1 MPPKKPASVSDRE
14 TLSVVVDVVLKEAL
28 RSRAARER
36 RRLSDYVRI
45 VLEDA
50 VEEAK
55 NGARGNSAGSR

>member
-1 MPPKKPASVSDRE
+1 MPSKKTSSASDRE
-14 TLSVVVDVVLKEAL
+14 TLSVVVDAVLKEAL

-55 NGARGNSAGSR
+55 NASRGTSAGSR

>member
-1 MPPKKPASVSDRE
+1 MPAKNKTPEPNRE

-28 RSRAARER
+28 RSRAARDR

-50 VEEAK
+50 VAEAK
-55 NGARGNSAGSR
+55 DNERGTAGGGR

>member
-1 MPPKKPASVSDRE
+1 MPAKNKTPEPNRE

-28 RSRAARER
+28 RSRAARDR

-50 VEEAK
+50 VAEAK
-55 NGARGNSAGSR
+55 ENERGTAGGGR